1 MTRKLSPQ
9 VQRPVRIRGRH
20 VVIGGI
26 VVAWAT
32 VALAHKLRETEYPK
46 RTVARAAE
54 AKFLDSL
61 EERSLQTCPTGP
73 DTHDP
78 WGEPYRVL
86 CHEDGGLLQV
96 IVLSYG
102 DGQAIVDS
110 RTYPE

>member
-1 MTRKLSPQ
+1 MRKLAPQ
-9 VQRPVRIRGRH
+9 VQKPVRLRGRH
-20 VVIGGI
+20 VVLGGI
-26 VVAWAT
+26 IVAWAT
-32 VALAHKLRETEYPK
+32 VALAHELRETEYPK
-46 RTVARAAE
+46 RAVARAAE
-54 AKFLDSL
+54 AKFLDRL
-61 EERSLQTCPTGP
+61 ELRSLQTCPAGL

-78 WGEPYRVL
+78 WGEPYQVL